1 MELRKLGHSNLR
13 ISALGLGTFAFGGS
27 EYWGDQ
33 SQKDVDE
40 AVHRA
45 VDLGVNYFDAAE
57 SYSDGRAEDSLGKAI
72 QDIPRDKLVIGTK
85 ISPSNVQPAT
95 MIKHLEASLQ
105 RLGID
110 YVDIY
115 MVHWPIQP
123 HSLRQSTDDESLI
136 NNPPAAVAVFEALG
150 KLQKQGKTRHVGVS
164 NFGVGRLKEAQTA
177 GVEIVANELPYSLLT
192 RAIEFEILPHCHDFG
207 VGVIAYM
214 TFVQGLLTDAFA
226 TLDDVPTWKRRTRH
240 FDCRKSEKARHGQH
254 GVEAETHA
262 TIEEIRSVARD
273 IDLTMP
279 QLALKWALA
288 NDAIGCV
295 LVGARNA
302 VELEDNVWS
311 SSQPLSPEIVN
322 RLDEITKPLMDKMGP
337 SFDYYESAGN
347 DRTV

>member
-1 MELRKLGHSNLR
+1 MELRKLGHSKLK

-45 VDLGVNYFDAAE
+45 VDLGINYFDTAE
-57 SYSDGRAEDSLGKAI
+57 SYSDGRAEDSLGNAI
-72 QDIPRDKLVIGTK
+72 RDIPRDKLVIGTK
-85 ISPSNVQPAT
+85 ISPSNVQPET
-95 MIKHLEASLQ
+95 MVEHCEASLT

-110 YVDIY
+110 YTDIY

-123 HSLRQSTDDESLI
+123 HSIRQATDDESLI
-136 NNPPAAVAVFEALG
+136 NNPPNAVEVFEALG
-150 KLQKQGKTRHVGVS
+150 KLKQQGKTRHVGVS

-192 RAIEFEILPHCHDFG
+192 RAIELEILPHCHDFG
-207 VGVIAYM
+207 VGVIGYM
-214 TFVQGLLTDAFA
+214 TFVQGLLTDVFP

-240 FDCRKSEKARHGQH
+240 FDCRKSDKARHGQD

-262 TIEEIRSVARD
+262 AIEDIRSIARD
-273 IDLTMP
+273 IGLTMP

-288 NDAIGCV
+288 NSAVSCV

-302 VELEDNVWS
+302 AELEDNVWS
-311 SSQPLSPEIVN
+311 SSQPLSLDVVS
-322 RLDEITKPLMDKMGP
+322 RLNEITKPLMDKMGP
-337 SFDYYESAGN
+337 SFDYYESAEN
-347 DRTV
+347 DRTM